1 MTKTQLYHSMK
12 SEHLLDIIENGGW
25 KKLSTHFLY
34 SSFSDKE
41 KYGKCVNGLCLSRD
55 SNFVK
60 NWNGD
65 IVVVFDK
72 GEIQKKY
79 KIKPIN
85 WSFSNTYHNTKKAVK
100 NGEFLYSQVKSKYVM
115 TIGGHDILEENYTF
129 ELKKILLKIR
139 QLNF

>member
-79 KIKPIN
+79 NDYELAQMEMEMKIIVFVLN
-85 WSFSNTYHNTKKAVK
+85 NNIVK
-100 NGEFLYSQVKSKYVM
+100 E
-115 TIGGHDILEENYTF
+115 
-129 ELKKILLKIR
+129 
-139 QLNF
+139 